1 MNLNQVTVQ
10 SNNIIESIEF
20 YKTLGLI
27 LIVEDTHYARFEF
40 PEGDS
45 TFSIHHTTDLK
56 PSNTIVYFEVNNL
69 LKTISELKKKGVSFI
84 QAPKQESWL
93 WHESRVLDPSG
104 NTICIYS
111 AGENRKHPPWRV
123 QPT

>member
-10 SNNIIESIEF
+10 SNNIIESIVF

-45 TFSIHHTTDLK
+45 TFSIHHMPDSK
-56 PSNTIVYFEVNNL
+56 PSNTIVYFEVSDL
-69 LKTISELKKKGVSFI
+69 LETVSALKQKGVSFI
-84 QAPKQESWL
+84 QDPKQESWL
-93 WHESRVLDPSG
+93 WHESRVMDPSG
-104 NTICIYS
+104 NEICIYN
-111 AGENRKHPPWRV
+111 AGTNRKHPPWRV
-123 QPT
+123 PPT